1 MNLAR
6 FRGRILLS
14 LAFGVLVLLAL
25 LVYGDLSETVA
36 AISRFQVGLLPAIIG
51 LTLANYV
58 IRFGKWHYY
67 IRLLGARTV
76 APLDSLL
83 IFFSGLSMTITP
95 GKVGEWLKCYL
106 LQQQSG
112 IQFSRAAPIII
123 AERLTDGLALLI
135 LASAGI
141 VVFGLGF
148 EVMVGTL
155 LLAAMVLLLSQY
167 PPLAVAVLALAE
179 RLPLIRTRAHHLRH
193 FYEGSAVLFRGPS
206 FGFGIALGVLSWAG
220 ECVAF
225 FLVLAGLGLEPSGM
239 LLLQASF
246 ILAVSSLAGGLF
258 LTPGGLGVAE
268 GGIAALTRLLVG
280 APSDVTAAATI
291 LIRACTLWFGVAVGA
306 GALFVYSQW
315 RFTRLGLAAPTADP
329 SP

>member
-14 LAFGVLVLLAL
+14 LAFGVLVLLGL
-25 LVYGDLSETVA
+25 LVYGDLPDTLA
-36 AISRFQVGLLPAIIG
+36 AISQFRLELVPAIIG
-51 LTLANYV
+51 LTLANYL

-67 IRLLGARTV
+67 IRLLGAKQV
-76 APLDSLL
+76 SPLDSLL
-83 IFFSGLSMTITP
+83 IFFSGLSMTVTP
-95 GKVGEWLKCYL
+95 GKLGEWLKCYL
-106 LQQQSG
+106 LQHRSG
-112 IQFSRAAPIII
+112 IAFSRSAPIVI

-141 VVFGLGF
+141 VVFGLGI

-155 LLAAMVLLLSQY
+155 ALAAIVLLLSQY
-167 PPLAVAVLALAE
+167 QPLALWVLDRAE
-179 RLPLIRTRAHHLRH
+179 RLPLVRERAHHLRQ
-193 FYEGSAVLFRGPS
+193 FYEGSNVLFRGPS
-206 FGFGIALGVLSWAG
+206 FLLAVTLGVISWSG

-225 FLVLAGLGLEPSGM
+225 FLVLAGLGIDPTGL

-280 APSDVTAAATI
+280 APSDLTAAATI

-315 RFTRLGLAAPTADP
+315 RLDRPAVRAPAADP
-329 SP
+329 SA